1 MHPGEIYTVTWDGS
15 AFVVT
20 APGGLVVGAVAGPVL
35 FRPNSRENL
44 FRVESIER
52 TNILATG
59 RVRPLYRGALEVARG
74 ARTTDGRVNL
84 VNIVELESYVPGV
97 VVNESP
103 AFFHVEALKSQATAA
118 RGYAV
123 ANIGRFSGLFGDPFD
138 IVDST
143 ASQVYRGQTSEH
155 PRGNEAAEQT
165 RGLVASY
172 EGRIITA
179 FYSSSFGGYSD
190 NVESTLG
197 GTPQPYLRGHYD
209 GFEPAPDFADP
220 FQFDSFW
227 RFPQVQTFD
236 ACERVANRFARYR
249 LDVTAASIRSRLP
262 GRFTQLGG
270 APFNSATSVL
280 TGLEVTER
288 SPASGR
294 VQAVRVGYTTD
305 GSPGALEVRGW
316 DNLRRVIGAPT
327 ASTPVLPGCTG
338 TNIAAGFVLNNPS
351 LVEPYF
357 TGADLAGV
365 IVWGGGWGHNV
376 GLSQYG
382 AHGRGGAGQRFIEI
396 LKAVLHGGGR
406 RLISNR
412 GRPRVWQRHADADAA
427 FRGADRTRDARD
439 PPRGPRGPAGWHQ
452 REAHPEVQGGGSRS
466 RCRLGERDTV
476 PRARSERHPLQDR
489 RRRGLGN
496 HDRRGG
502 VAGLYTIGGR
512 SFSTSQ

>member
-1 MHPGEIYTVTWDGS
+1 M
-15 AFVVT
+15 
-20 APGGLVVGAVAGPVL
+20 
-35 FRPNSRENL
+35 
-44 FRVESIER
+44 
-52 TNILATG
+52 
-59 RVRPLYRGALEVARG
+59 
-74 ARTTDGRVNL
+74 
-84 VNIVELESYVPGV
+84 NIVELESYVPGV

-227 RFPQVQTFD
+227 RSPQVQTFD

-262 GRFTQLGG
+262 GRFTQLSG
-270 APFNSATSVL
+270 APFSSTASVL
-280 TGLEVTER
+280 NGLEVTER

-294 VQAVRVGYTTD
+294 VQAVRIDYTTD

-382 AHGRGGAGQRFIEI
+382 AHGRGSAGQRFLEI
-396 LKAVLHGGGR
+396 LKAYYTGVDVGSYPIEVGR
-406 RLISNR
+406 ESGSGTRTLTQHFAAPTGR
-412 GRPRVWQRHADADAA
+412 GTLVIR
-427 FRGADRTRDARD
+427 
-439 PPRGPRGPAGWHQ
+439 PAGLEGLRVGINEKHTLTFK
-452 REAHPEVQGGGSRS
+452 EADLGGDVVSVDVTPY
-466 RCRLGERDTV
+466 L
-476 PRARSERHPLQDR
+476 
-489 RRRGLGN
+489 
-496 HDRRGG
+496 
-502 VAGLYTIGGR
+502 VAGPNVIHLKSVGNEGSATV
-512 SFSTSQ
+512 TVVVE